1 MRKDTWTYG
10 ELTQIAEK
18 EIDALMAEARATAE
32 TEERMRKQRY
42 AAGVLMGWIA
52 IAAGDPAAEIDKQR
66 MQDKLLLART

>member
-32 TEERMRKQRY
+32 TEERTRKRCY
-42 AAGVLMGWIA
+42 AAGVLMGWMA
-52 IAAGDPAAEIDKQR
+52 IAAGAPAAETDKQR
-66 MQDKLLLART
+66 MKDKLRLAA